1 MHKEPVCVSYTTMT
15 IARKFKFAEKEVG
28 SKPIVYLPPEVR
40 KGEDMRLGG
49 KGSLGFHIKPP
60 QICVD
65 FHP

>member
-1 MHKEPVCVSYTTMT
+1 MT